1 VFVSGSFRLD
11 LGRIEIKNW
20 KLEFNVNIKLQIS
33 VNPKRHPEFNPRAEK
48 LEARSLNREVFWSLK
63 SFNCKQEHMQKRFN
77 GVWRFWFCPL
87 ECFPNGSWNPSPHA
101 SEWVCILLGIDGP
114 WFRRSPNQNYCRVTS
129 FYKPDFKPELG
140 TKSIPNINQNG
151 TTKVYKMCF
160 WEQPSYSKPEAL
172 NHTTLN
178 LKHAPQTLKA

>member
-1 VFVSGSFRLD
+1 MFLDSAPFYFFFVFVSGSFRLH

-77 GVWRFWFCPL
+77 GV
-87 ECFPNGSWNPSPHA
+87 
-101 SEWVCILLGIDGP
+101 
-114 WFRRSPNQNYCRVTS
+114 
-129 FYKPDFKPELG
+129 
-140 TKSIPNINQNG
+140 
-151 TTKVYKMCF
+151 
-160 WEQPSYSKPEAL
+160 
-172 NHTTLN
+172 
-178 LKHAPQTLKA
+178 